1 MGRPV
6 TPIENR
12 FWPKVDVRGVDDC
25 WIWLSTLHPQGYGT
39 IWDNDR
45 QLQKRAHRLS
55 WEIHYGSIPIDAVV
69 RHLCHNTSCVNPA
82 HLAIGTAADN
92 GRDQLTNPN
101 RPHGETHGVAK
112 LSNEDVLRIRSLRG
126 AQSQSSI
133 AKEYDVTQALIS
145 HIQTRRIW
153 RHLP

>member
-1 MGRPV
+1 MVRPQ

-12 FWPKVDVRGVDDC
+12 FWPKVDIRGADEC
-25 WIWLSTLHPQGYGT
+25 WNWLSTLTKQGYGT

-55 WEIHYGSIPIDAVV
+55 WEIHHGPIPDGSVI

-82 HLAIGTAADN
+82 HLAVGTHADN
-92 GRDQLTNPN
+92 GHDQLTNPN
-101 RPHGETHGVAK
+101 RPFGETHGTAK
-112 LSNEDVLRIRSLRG
+112 LTDIDVLRIRSLRDT
-126 AQSQSSI
+126 QSQSVI
-133 AKEYDVTQALIS
+133 AKEYGVTQALIS
-145 HIQTRRIW
+145 HIQIRRIW